1 MGFQPA
7 LVVFLCLL
15 EVADPTTEEKAA
27 PLSLHGQF
35 VKSKAPAS
43 ISLVSY
49 SPAGVWSSIP
59 RPSVEEPGFW
69 IALPEPRHLPPTYPG
84 ANVIRALSE
93 TGSWAIQ
100 ETVMMEAILSVHHQN
115 RSSRVIDAGL
125 TSGTFLFSPPH
136 MLTRGLLVDSMAC
149 DVAVRLVDE
158 VGVEKDDAEAAA
170 RSRRAM

>member
-100 ETVMMEAILSVHHQN
+100 ETVVMEAILSVHHQN
-115 RSSRVIDAGL
+115 RSSRVIDCGSHL
-125 TSGTFLFSPPH
+125 GYFS
-136 MLTRGLLVDSMAC
+136 LLAASHVDSWFAC
-149 DVAVRLVDE
+149 
-158 VGVEKDDAEAAA
+158 
-170 RSRRAM
+170 